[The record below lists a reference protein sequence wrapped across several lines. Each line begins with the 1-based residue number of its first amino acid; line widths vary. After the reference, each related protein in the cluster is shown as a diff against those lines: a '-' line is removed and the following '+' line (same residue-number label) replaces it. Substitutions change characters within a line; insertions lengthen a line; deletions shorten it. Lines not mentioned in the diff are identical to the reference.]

1 MDEMKNNEM
10 EKMYA
15 ETFQT
20 IQVGALL
27 HGRVIAVKANNV
39 IVDIGYKSEGYIRR
53 EEFTD

>member
-27 HGRVIAVKANNV
+27 HAG
-39 IVDIGYKSEGYIRR
+39 
-53 EEFTD
+53 